1 MEFAKKHNLTKT
13 YRTITECN
21 EESSQKKAHV
31 KLDAQL
37 TTKYLQKNLNS
48 EKPNQTLIEM
58 DDSSGVHQL
67 ETSEENFVYPGVSQ
81 IILDV

>member
-31 KLDAQL
+31 KPDAQL
-37 TTKYLQKNLNS
+37 TPKYPQKNMNS

-58 DDSSGVHQL
+58 DDFSGVHQL
-67 ETSEENFVYPGVSQ
+67 ETSEEHFLYPRLSQ